1 MSTLDR
7 IRVRG
12 WKVVTGLGGRVG
24 QAARTVNDA
33 LGRPLA
39 DEAELADRR
48 AFEAGYGPGT
58 AGAAPAAPPAPAG
71 VKLGGPAPVVVF
83 TLDDKRRGD
92 VPKIVQILE
101 DAGIAFELRPLDND
115 PAGLAAVRR
124 DSGNKKPPLVFVAGE
139 SVGGRAE
146 LINLG
151 RDGLR
156 KLVFG

>member
-1 MSTLDR
+1 M
-7 IRVRG
+7 RVRG
-12 WKVVTGLGGRVG
+12 WRAIGGLGGRLGEVVRS
-24 QAARTVNDA
+24 ANDA

-48 AFEAGYGPGT
+48 AFAVGYTAPKSTSDAGK
-58 AGAAPAAPPAPAG
+58 ASGA
-71 VKLGGPAPVVVF
+71 APVVVF

-101 DAGIAFELRPLDND
+101 DAEIPFELRALDDD
-115 PAGLAAVRR
+115 PAALAAVRR
-124 DSGNKKPPLVFVAGE
+124 DSGGKKPPLVFIAGE

-156 KLVFG
+156 KRVFG